1 MPNRTPADVLP
12 IQRAVATAS
21 PSAWRDALVVSRAG
35 DALTVALLDGRVW
48 TLSTLAAA
56 PPGEPV
62 AVHPVAEV
70 VAVGGTWYSARLL
83 ADAADREEAAS
94 R

>member
-1 MPNRTPADVLP
+1 MPNHTPTDVLP

-35 DALTVALLDGRVW
+35 DALTVAMLDGRVR
-48 TLSTLAAA
+48 TLSTLAPAA
-56 PPGEPV
+56 TGEPV

-70 VAVGGTWYSARLL
+70 VAVGDAWYSARVL
-83 ADAADREEAAS
+83 ADASDREVAS
-94 R
+94 S